1 MLLERK
7 RAFVFYLNMVF
18 SLVEIGREMSK
29 IRKIIIIGSS
39 ICGTIALTV
48 LFISLGEEFFPR
60 EDVPTM
66 REGGVIAESW
76 IRNFSP
82 TYTLSGK
89 DIWITNS
96 EEIERGEYEFVFSF
110 ITESP
115 EYGTHE
121 NEMKVRTKNTE
132 VVSAITNGIFDEI
145 SGNYLEKEE
154 TVDLYFV
161 IEEEEER
168 SIRAVERSISVSA
181 VENIEEVLL
190 AELFKGPSVEEKEA
204 GYLTFIE
211 DATRIF
217 SFRVENGTAFIELST
232 PFDQQ
237 PEIAAEQI
245 KRTLLQIDG
254 VSEVRAPERRRRVTL
269 EIEGVPE
276 DFLFTEDLDEGSE
289 GVDVRYLQIVL
300 NADPETMVA
309 QQGPGSPGEE
319 VESFGSSTTH
329 AVMAFQRKYDDEI
342 LKPAGLILSTG
353 IVDEHTRDKLNS
365 ILEESR
371 W

>member
-1 MLLERK
+1 
-7 RAFVFYLNMVF
+7 
-18 SLVEIGREMSK
+18 MSK
-29 IRKIIIIGSS
+29 NRKIIIIGSS
-39 ICGTIALTV
+39 VVGTLALTV
-48 LFISLGEEFFPR
+48 LFIFLGEKLFPR

-66 REGGVIAESW
+66 REGSVIAESW

-89 DIWITNS
+89 DIWITHS
-96 EEIERGEYEFVFSF
+96 EEIERGEYEFIFSF

-115 EYGTHE
+115 EYGTHK
-121 NEMKVRTKNTE
+121 NEIKIRTENTE
-132 VVSAITNGIFDEI
+132 VASAITNGIFDEI
-145 SGNYLEKEE
+145 NNKYLEKQE

-161 IEEEEER
+161 IEEEEDER
-168 SIRAVERSISVSA
+168 SVRAVERVISTSA
-181 VENIEEVLL
+181 IEDIEEVLL
-190 AELFKGPSVEEKEA
+190 AELFNRPSAEEAEA

-211 DATRIF
+211 DGTRVF
-217 SFRVENGTAFIELST
+217 SFRVENGTAFIGLST
-232 PFDQQ
+232 PLDQQ
-237 PEIAAEQI
+237 SEIAVEQI
-245 KRTLLQIDG
+245 QKTLLQIDG
-254 VSEVRAPERRRRVTL
+254 ISEVRAPERRRVVTL

-276 DFLFTEDLDEGSE
+276 DFFFTKDLDEESE
-289 GVDVRYLQIVL
+289 GVDVKYLQIVL

-319 VESFGSSTTH
+319 VESFGSSTTR
-329 AVMAFQRKYDDEI
+329 AVMALQRKYSDEI

-353 IVDEHTRDKLNS
+353 AVDEYTRDKLNA